1 MKRFF
6 PLCGLPALLLSA
18 LFLSACG
25 TASTLTSKPNDSH
38 YKSAYIQVER
48 VDAGAPISQA
58 NLNFFDQELKTEL
71 YFEDNPFYKGD
82 GLILSYKFV
91 THKEGDKLKR
101 FATFG
106 TSDEAEAT
114 TVIETTFYAPRS
126 KEICKIETHA
136 FVTGGPLGGSIKE
149 ALEKAAR
156 EIAQY
161 AKNTFK

>member
-1 MKRFF
+1 MKHCSSLFAASAI
-6 PLCGLPALLLSA
+6 CISA

-48 VDAGAPISQA
+48 ADATASISQE

-71 YFEDNPFYKGD
+71 YFEENPFYKGD
-82 GLILSYKFV
+82 GLILSYKFI

>member
-1 MKRFF
+1 MK
-6 PLCGLPALLLSA
+6 PVSSLSISSLLLGSA

-38 YKSAYIQVER
+38 YKSAYIHVER
-48 VDAGAPISQA
+48 VDGAAAISQE
-58 NLNFFDQELKTEL
+58 NLNLFDQELKTEL
-71 YFEDNPFYKGD
+71 YFEENPFYKGD
-82 GLILSYKFV
+82 GLILSYKFI

-106 TSDEAEAT
+106 TSHESEAT

-136 FVTGGPLGGSIKE
+136 FVTGGPFGGSVKE
-149 ALEKAAR
+149 ALEKAAK

>member
-1 MKRFF
+1 MQSRFSAF
-6 PLCGLPALLLSA
+6 TATLSVLTLLLLSG
-18 LFLSACG
+18 CG

-38 YKSAYIQVER
+38 YKSTYIQVER
-48 VDAGAPISQA
+48 VACDTAISQE
-58 NLNFFDQELKTEL
+58 NLSFFDQELKTEL
-71 YFEDNPFYKGD
+71 YFEDNAFYKGD
-82 GLILSYKFV
+82 GLILSYKFI

-106 TSDEAEAT
+106 TSHEAEAT
-114 TVIETTFYAPRS
+114 MVIETTFFAPRS

-136 FVTGGPLGGSIKE
+136 FVTGGPFGGSIKE

-161 AKNTFK
+161 AKLNFK

>member
-1 MKRFF
+1 MKSPFYALTHSF
-6 PLCGLPALLLSA
+6 AALATLLLC
-18 LFLSACG
+18 ACG

-38 YKSAYIQVER
+38 YKSTYIQVER
-48 VDAGAPISQA
+48 AESDTPISQE
-58 NLNFFDQELKTEL
+58 NLSFFDQELKTEL
-71 YFEDNPFYKGD
+71 YFEENPFYKGD
-82 GLILSYKFV
+82 GLILSYKFI

-106 TSDEAEAT
+106 TSHEAEAT
-114 TVIETTFYAPRS
+114 MVIETTFFAPRS
-126 KEICKIETHA
+126 KEISKIETHA

-161 AKNTFK
+161 AKLNFK

>member
-1 MKRFF
+1 MKRFSF
-6 PLCGLPALLLSA
+6 TFSFIGLILAA
-18 LFLSACG
+18 VFLSACG

-48 VDAGAPISQA
+48 VEAATSVSQA
-58 NLNFFDQELKTEL
+58 NLSFFDQELKTEL
-71 YFEDNPFYKGD
+71 YFEENPFYKGD

-114 TVIETTFYAPRS
+114 MVIETTFYAPRS

-136 FVTGGPLGGSIKE
+136 FVTGGPLGGSVKE
-149 ALEKAAR
+149 ALEKAAK